1 MTTSTQE
8 QSNSNG
14 RRKPATIGEKKM
26 QKPTIG
32 QKIQM
37 PVYGKL
43 QTVTVLAVHPFGTID
58 VETEMGNVLRITGLS
73 FI

>member
-1 MTTSTQE
+1 M
-8 QSNSNG
+8 
-14 RRKPATIGEKKM
+14 K
-26 QKPTIG
+26 KPTIG

-43 QTVTVLAVHPFGTID
+43 QTVTVLAVHLFGTID
-58 VETEMGNVLRITGLS
+58 IETESGACFRITGLS